1 MATANGSGESNANQV
16 VIPCIVFFAL
26 TPIFIIIRL
35 WSRIATRSTIGAD
48 DWTIMVSFVC
58 VLVVQILMMFSVSYG
73 FGRHVYEL
81 ETQDRLMALKLF
93 YVAQI
98 FYKLTINLTKASI
111 LALYLRI
118 FVQRWCRICCYV
130 LVSIILAYMVAT
142 TASSIFQCSPISGA
156 WDKSSKPT
164 CIDLTKNWYANAG
177 FSIATDILILLLPM
191 QPIWASKLPVNQKRA
206 LMLVFALGG
215 FVTVTSIMR
224 STTLKFSTK
233 TPDMTYDIASTLWT
247 MIEQNVAIICAC
259 LPMCRLP
266 LAFLFPSTFGSTSRQ
281 RSSYKYGGSNNSHNA
296 ARSNKT
302 SNNMS
307 SSQHSSSHSAWQP
320 YGGPAKTG
328 GANRSIVHHSDDMSE
343 EYILTSVKRQGSE
356 DEGDGDG
363 DAGAIRKTTRYEISY
378 EREPSR

>member
-118 FVQRWCRICCYV
+118 FVQRWFRICCYV

-296 ARSNKT
+296 ARSNNT

>member
-118 FVQRWCRICCYV
+118 FVQRWFRICCYV

-191 QPIWASKLPVNQKRA
+191 SRSGRAS
-206 LMLVFALGG
+206 
-215 FVTVTSIMR
+215 
-224 STTLKFSTK
+224 
-233 TPDMTYDIASTLWT
+233 
-247 MIEQNVAIICAC
+247 
-259 LPMCRLP
+259 
-266 LAFLFPSTFGSTSRQ
+266 FPSTRRGR
-281 RSSYKYGGSNNSHNA
+281 
-296 ARSNKT
+296 
-302 SNNMS
+302 
-307 SSQHSSSHSAWQP
+307 
-320 YGGPAKTG
+320 
-328 GANRSIVHHSDDMSE
+328 
-343 EYILTSVKRQGSE
+343 
-356 DEGDGDG
+356 
-363 DAGAIRKTTRYEISY
+363 
-378 EREPSR
+378 

>member
-1 MATANGSGESNANQV
+1 MATVNGSGETNANQV
-16 VIPCIVFFAL
+16 VVPCIVFFAL

-73 FGRHVYEL
+73 FGQHVYEL
-81 ETQDRLMALKLF
+81 ETKDRLMALKLF

-118 FVQRWCRICCYV
+118 FVQRWFRICCYV

-233 TPDMTYDIASTLWT
+233 TPDITYDIASTLWT

-266 LAFLFPSTFGSTSRQ
+266 LAFLFPSTFGSSSRQ
-281 RSSYKYGGSNNSHNA
+281 RSSYKYGGSNNSNNA
-296 ARSNKT
+296 ARSNNT
-302 SNNMS
+302 NNNMS
-307 SSQHSSSHSAWQP
+307 SSQHSHSAWQP

-328 GANRSIVHHSDDMSE
+328 GANRSIVHHSDEMSE

-356 DEGDGDG
+356 DEGDAEG

-378 EREPSR
+378 EREMSR

>member
-73 FGRHVYEL
+73 FGQHVYEL
-81 ETQDRLMALKLF
+81 ETKDRLMALKLF

-118 FVQRWCRICCYV
+118 FVQRWFRICCYV

-164 CIDLTKNWYANAG
+164 CIDLTKNC
-177 FSIATDILILLLPM
+177 
-191 QPIWASKLPVNQKRA
+191 
-206 LMLVFALGG
+206 
-215 FVTVTSIMR
+215 VTVTSIMR

-233 TPDMTYDIASTLWT
+233 TPDISYDIASTLWT

-266 LAFLFPSTFGSTSRQ
+266 LAFLFPSTFGSSSRQ
-281 RSSYKYGGSNNSHNA
+281 RSSYKYGGSNNSNNA
-296 ARSNKT
+296 ARSNNT
-302 SNNMS
+302 NNMS
-307 SSQHSSSHSAWQP
+307 SSQHSNSAWQP

-328 GANRSIVHHSDDMSE
+328 GANRSIVHHSDEMSE

-356 DEGDGDG
+356 DEGDAEG
-363 DAGAIRKTTRYEISY
+363 DARAIRKTTRYEISY

>member
-1 MATANGSGESNANQV
+1 MRNQ
-16 VIPCIVFFAL
+16 
-26 TPIFIIIRL
+26 
-35 WSRIATRSTIGAD
+35 
-48 DWTIMVSFVC
+48 
-58 VLVVQILMMFSVSYG
+58 Q
-73 FGRHVYEL
+73 
-81 ETQDRLMALKLF
+81 LF

-118 FVQRWCRICCYV
+118 FVQRWFRICCYV